1 MKQLFLAL
9 LLLSPALAQEIRL
22 ATNWFPEPEF
32 GGYYAAL
39 QDGLYQEAGLEV
51 EILPGGPQVNPLA
64 LLATGQ
70 VEIAISD
77 AEEVFFARGRGIPV
91 VAVFALFQESPRGFM
106 YHNSDPLD
114 DFADLAGRTVATTP
128 GATLWKYIE
137 ATYGLAGR
145 VQVVNNPGTLA
156 PWLQDPKMVTQMFV
170 TAEPYFARS
179 AGADPGWLPVSD
191 SGFAAY
197 ESVLVVREDF
207 AQQHPETLQAFV
219 TASRR
224 GWQSF
229 LAAPAQYAATL
240 IEANPNL
247 DPEFIEWSAQQM
259 RPLIEA
265 GGTIGIMELERW
277 QKLADQLGAIELLS
291 GKPDPAAAFKN
302 YLSQP

>member
-1 MKQLFLAL
+1 MKQLILAL

-51 EILPGGPQVNPLA
+51 EILPGGPEVNPLA

-70 VEIAISD
+70 VEVAISD
-77 AEEVFFARGRGIPV
+77 AEEVFFARARGIPV

-106 YHNSDPLD
+106 YHREYPLTT
-114 DFADLAGRTVATTP
+114 FNDLAGRTVATTP

-137 ATYGLAGR
+137 ATYNLAGR
-145 VQVVNNPGTLA
+145 VRVVNNPGTLG

-179 AGADPGWLPVSD
+179 VGADPGWLSVSD

-207 AQQHPETLQAFV
+207 AQQNPEVLQAFLG
-219 TASRR
+219 ASRE
-224 GWQSF
+224 GWRRF
-229 LAAPAQYAATL
+229 LAQPGQYAPVLVA
-240 IEANPNL
+240 ANPNL
-247 DPEFIEWSAQQM
+247 DSEFIVWSAAQM
-259 RPLIEA
+259 RPLIES
-265 GGTIGIMELERW
+265 GKTIGSMELERW
-277 QKLADQLGAIELLS
+277 QKLANQLKEVNLLN
-291 GKPDPAAAFKN
+291 GNPDPAEAFRN
-302 YLSQP
+302 F